1 MSWEGISDSLSALL
15 MLAGGFFALV
25 SAVGMLRMPDFFT
38 RLHAAGIADTL
49 TVMLVVSGL
58 VLHAG
63 LSLIST
69 KLILILFFILFTTP
83 TATHA
88 LAKAALHGGLKPV
101 VGKQGD
107 DP

>member
-1 MSWEGISDSLSALL
+1 MSWEGISDPLSGLFL
-15 MLAGGFFALV
+15 LAGGFFALV
-25 SAVGMLRMPDFFT
+25 SAVGVLRMPDFFT

-49 TVMLVVSGL
+49 TVMLIVSGL

-63 LSLIST
+63 LSLAST
-69 KLILILFFILFTTP
+69 KLILILFFLLFTTP

-101 VGKQGD
+101 VANQGD